1 MAALPPV
8 TALPWYARRDYPVLL
23 KLFSD
28 PDKLP
33 TTYDA
38 WLERAEGVE
47 RQWGICPCGAGRL
60 VSLAA
65 WHRLGRGRRGT
76 PRPQ

>member
-1 MAALPPV
+1 MSAPPPV
-8 TALPWYARRDYPVLL
+8 IALPWYARGYYSALL

-47 RQWGICPCGAGRL
+47 RQFKKGRFHSRQDLDPSCFLCRL
-60 VSLAA
+60 V
-65 WHRLGRGRRGT
+65 
-76 PRPQ
+76 